1 MNAGV
6 GDLNRTILSK
16 LSMKIDVLT
25 GISTSKRKEKRL
37 GCALIYLSWNLY
49 ERRNVKETEKRGGE
63 RSTLFR
69 NCSMDFSS
77 RSLTIKRSRADVS
90 LGKLRITCFSIKY
103 TETRLLGNT
112 ESTCGEGWRKINREI
127 RVCSLIANF
136 KEAAFDRLNLILWN
150 ESNFQIWLRALNLI
164 LFHSVW

>member
-16 LSMKIDVLT
+16 LSTKIDVLT

-49 ERRNVKETEKRGGE
+49 EQRNVKETEKRGGE

-69 NCSMDFSS
+69 NCSMDFS
-77 RSLTIKRSRADVS
+77 
-90 LGKLRITCFSIKY
+90 
-103 TETRLLGNT
+103 
-112 ESTCGEGWRKINREI
+112 
-127 RVCSLIANF
+127 
-136 KEAAFDRLNLILWN
+136 
-150 ESNFQIWLRALNLI
+150 
-164 LFHSVW
+164 